1 MPIVRHGALEV
12 VCAEGARLRD
22 VLRGAGIAVYAD
34 PTGLVNCHGLG
45 TCGTCALHV
54 GANAAPA
61 STALSPPTAVE
72 RWRLAFPPHRDGL
85 AAGLRLSCQARVLGD
100 LEVTRWEGFWGH
112 RPPDAQARR
121 AGGG

>member
-12 VCAEGARLRD
+12 VCAAGARLRD

-45 TCGTCALHV
+45 TCGTCAVHV
-54 GANAAPA
+54 EPG

-72 RWRLAFPPHRDGL
+72 RWRLGFPPHRDGL
-85 AAGLRLSCQARVLGD
+85 AARLRLSCQARVLGD
-100 LEVTRWEGFWGH
+100 VTVTRWDGFWGH
-112 RPPDAQARR
+112 RHPDARARR
-121 AGGG
+121 GSGAPGHG